1 MTQRDDRPLLT
12 DKDREQIVGLITQ
25 YQRRLQVYVRSL
37 VPNHADADEVLQEVN
52 LFLWRNADEYRPGSD
67 FGAWAY
73 KVAYFH
79 VLTYRK
85 RLARNKLRFSDA
97 LLHQLAESGSAVAE
111 QTDRRQEAL
120 EHCVKKLAD
129 ADRLLVHL
137 RYQAGSSVQDLAEEL
152 ERSAKAIYRALD
164 RIHLA
169 LLDCVRRRLQAED
182 GA

>member
-1 MTQRDDRPLLT
+1 VLT
-12 DKDREQIVGLITQ
+12 DKDREQIVALITR

-37 VPNHADADEVLQEVN
+37 VANLADADEVLQEVN
-52 LFLWRNADEYRPGSD
+52 LFLWRNADDYRPGSD

-97 LLHQLAESGSAVAE
+97 LLQQLADSGTAVAE
-111 QTDRRQEAL
+111 QTDRRQDAL
-120 EHCVKKLAD
+120 EHCVKKLPD
-129 ADRLLVHL
+129 ADRLLVQL
-137 RYQAGSSVQDLAEEL
+137 RYQGGSTVQDLAGEL
-152 ERSAKAIYRALD
+152 HRSAKAIYRSLD
-164 RIHLA
+164 RIHLT
-169 LLDCVRRRLQAED
+169 LLNCVRRRLEAED